1 MSSWKKRL
9 SDVIW
14 LLCPFLVVIG
24 IWQAVAVMEIFP
36 PFLFPKA
43 TKVLITFQEYIASGE
58 LFEHILDSLVR
69 LSLGFAVGFGLGF
82 PLGIAMGSNRLIA
95 RAFDPL
101 VNFFQA
107 IPGLA
112 WVPLAILWF
121 GLGYKAVTFVIFTN
135 VFFPVCFNTITGV
148 RSIPQ
153 VLINS
158 ALTCG
163 ASYFQ
168 VVREILVFGALP
180 SVVTGI
186 RIGMGFGWR
195 ALVGGEMIAA
205 TSGLGFLIFDAR
217 QFLKT
222 DVIIMGM
229 ATMGLMWLLMD
240 RFILKP
246 WELRTI
252 ERWGMAR

>member
-9 SDVIW
+9 SDVLW
-14 LLCPFLVVIG
+14 LLCPFLVIIG
-24 IWQAVAVMEIFP
+24 IWQAVAAMEICP

-43 TKVLITFQEYIASGE
+43 TRVLVTFQEYIVSGE
-58 LFEHILDSLVR
+58 LFEHILDSLLR

-148 RSIPQ
+148 RGIPQ

-163 ASYFQ
+163 ASYYQ